1 MEKKEF
7 EEECDKALKAQIE
20 INTWQKFIKD
30 LEEKNYSLIIDCQ
43 KHVEASK
50 LANKVIA
57 ELESENLERRVEAEL
72 LLDEI
77 ERLRLGI
84 YRVFRSLEI
93 GNDFTAED
101 KVKNEQTFA
110 HHGLENIED
119 MKRMISKHE
128 DDKQQLLV
136 ENSVLITL
144 LEQLESNGIE
154 MESQKV
160 YFKQEFKIEAE
171 KLAEVNNEKDE
182 LPKINRQLEFEVM
195 KNHQHTGVFDTEM
208 GRLRVQQADLH
219 KAFIELKDAHSHV
232 LQENRSFLKK
242 LSDFKEEKWLVDQ
255 ENDVVLLE
263 LLAIA
268 NQSVVFRNF
277 GTENVTELNILLED
291 LNSQHEVN
299 NNLEKEMSLLR
310 GKLEMQEAENLILKG
325 SVHRMEIEL
334 QVIRESSVEMEKEI
348 FYGKE
353 ILIQKKAKLLDAKM
367 KLEAAENLNSTL
379 QNSGQT
385 GE

>member
-57 ELESENLERRVEAEL
+57 ELESENLERQVEAEL

-77 ERLRLGI
+77 ERLRLAI

-93 GNDFTAED
+93 GNDFTAE
-101 KVKNEQTFA
+101 A

-154 MESQKV
+154 MESQKI

-182 LPKINRQLEFEVM
+182 LLKINRQLEFEVM
-195 KNHQHTGVFDTEM
+195 KNHQHTGVLDTEM

-219 KAFIELKDAHSHV
+219 KAYIELKDAHSHV
-232 LQENRSFLKK
+232 LQENRSLLKK

-277 GTENVTELNILLED
+277 GTKNVRELNILLED